1 LKKILLVDDN
11 EQDRMLYKR
20 YLKPQPGDESLEI
33 HEAASGEDAL
43 RLFAQLRPDCVLLDY
58 NLHDTDG
65 LTLLENLH
73 HLGSPNSLCVVM
85 ITGGGSESLAVRVLN
100 SGALDYLVKGHFDR
114 DLLSKTV
121 RHAIEKN
128 EWRQYQGRYHGCKPP
143 TSSWPAPMPTS
154 TTLCTPP
161 VTTYASRST
170 ICWACLRKSDG
181 WPLFL
186 IRPTSN

>member
-65 LTLLENLH
+65 LTLLE
-73 HLGSPNSLCVVM
+73 
-85 ITGGGSESLAVRVLN
+85 
-100 SGALDYLVKGHFDR
+100 
-114 DLLSKTV
+114 
-121 RHAIEKN
+121 
-128 EWRQYQGRYHGCKPP
+128 
-143 TSSWPAPMPTS
+143 
-154 TTLCTPP
+154 TTL
-161 VTTYASRST
+161 A
-170 ICWACLRKSDG
+170 
-181 WPLFL
+181 
-186 IRPTSN
+186 RPTRYAW